1 MRSFIISIISLL
13 VMIGA
18 YFGFITYTHSEL
30 EEMMARIDT
39 EISQSV
45 ANEDWPA
52 AQSQFEQLSDQW
64 HDHKHVFS
72 LFLDTSAMLD
82 TDFAIA
88 RTRGY
93 METEEQSS
101 ALAELYGIREQMNFL
116 YRNELINIDNV
127 F

>member
-1 MRSFIISIISLL
+1 MRSFLISIASLL
-13 VMIGA
+13 VVIGA
-18 YFGFITYTHSEL
+18 YFAFITYTHSEL
-30 EEMMARIDT
+30 DEMMSLIDT

-45 ANEDWPA
+45 IDEDWPA
-52 AQSQFEQLSDQW
+52 AQSQFERLSDQW
-64 HDHKHVFS
+64 HDHQHIFS
-72 LFLDTSAMLD
+72 FFLDTSAMLD

-88 RTRGY
+88 RTEGY
-93 METEEQSS
+93 MKTEEQAA